1 MSKHTE
7 KAAHILHS
15 CPMEAA
21 YQLGKANNASELAR
35 KLGISPVVLA
45 NKLNPHQE
53 FHRLTLGEAVAITE
67 LSNDDRILESWAHSR
82 GCVLVHVPDVVGCDE
97 ELSDQLMK
105 LSEEMGDAMGE
116 IRQARSD
123 GVITPDEFEAIK
135 TKLMSMVREAV
146 ALKTMVK
153 GQVRDLPVSRKA

>member
-1 MSKHTE
+1 MSKHTK
-7 KAAHILHS
+7 KAAQILHS

-97 ELSDQLMK
+97 ELSDQVMR
-105 LSEEMGDAMGE
+105 LSEEMGETMGY

-123 GVITPDEFEAIK
+123 GVITPAEFEGIQSK
-135 TKLMSMVREAV
+135 IISMIREAV
-146 ALKTMVK
+146 ALKSLVK